1 MAQANHEG
9 DTPVAAFPGVEGRG
23 LARVRAALSAQP
35 RGLFTDV
42 DGTLSHIAPS
52 PETAMLL
59 PGVAEL
65 LEQARARFGVVAAVS
80 GRAAHDAARLVGM
93 RDIMYIGN
101 HGLERLIPQQDG
113 RLALA
118 VAPEGEPY
126 LADVAVALDHIE
138 QTLGP
143 HIPGLLVERKGVTGS
158 IHLRRTEEPI
168 AAEAAVMRELARSD
182 AARRLRVTRGKMIV
196 EVRPPVAV
204 DKGVAV
210 AALIEERDLRGA
222 LYLGDD
228 LTDID
233 AFRVVRRLTET
244 GVSAGAAIA
253 VLHADSPPGL
263 AEEAD
268 VALESIEHVPAFLR
282 WLLQQMSA
290 GTPK

>member
-1 MAQANHEG
+1 MAQANHDG
-9 DTPVAAFPGVEGRG
+9 DTPVSGFPGVDDSG

-52 PETAMLL
+52 PETATLL
-59 PGVAEL
+59 PGVAAL
-65 LEQARARFGVVAAVS
+65 LEQARARFSVVAAVS
-80 GRAAHDAARLVGM
+80 GRAARDAARLVGM

-101 HGLERLIPQQDG
+101 HGLERLIPQQDE

-118 VAPEGEPY
+118 VTPEAEPY
-126 LADVAVALDHIE
+126 VADVAAALDHIE

-158 IHLRRTEEPI
+158 IHLRRTDEPI

-210 AALIEERDLRGA
+210 AALIEERGLRGA

-233 AFRVVRRLTET
+233 AFRAVRHLTEA

-253 VLHADSPPGL
+253 VLHADSPAGL

-268 VALESIEHVPAFLR
+268 VALESIEHVPAFLS
-282 WLLQQMSA
+282 WLLQQ
-290 GTPK
+290 T